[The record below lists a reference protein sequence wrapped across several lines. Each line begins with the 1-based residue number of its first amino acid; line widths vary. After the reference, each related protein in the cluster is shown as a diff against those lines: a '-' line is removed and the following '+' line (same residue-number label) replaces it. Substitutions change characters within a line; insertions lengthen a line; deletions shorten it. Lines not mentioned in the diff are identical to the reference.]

1 MWVTVYE
8 KKDGW
13 TDRQTDRRER
23 YVYKI
28 GNGVKYKT
36 LFFCFILLLP
46 KRGMMMMM
54 MMFVK
59 FVKILHNK
67 HTHTH
72 TQQKFVGISYIKKEE
87 KKRKKKR
94 KGKIH

>member
-1 MWVTVYE
+1 
-8 KKDGW
+8 
-13 TDRQTDRRER
+13 
-23 YVYKI
+23 
-28 GNGVKYKT
+28 
-36 LFFCFILLLP
+36 
-46 KRGMMMMM
+46 MMM